1 MVLMDDMGVEGFRRK
16 GKIIVYPSQVS
27 FKRVYYLT
35 GKVKLIQSGLVQHID
50 EVTFMGGKDMAVSTD
65 AKETVPEEDLDQ
77 TDVLESTQTV
87 ILEALEKLGYPREVY
102 ELLKE
107 PMKILTVRIP
117 IRMDDGSIKIF
128 TGYRAQHND
137 AVGPTKGGVRFHP
150 NVTEKE
156 VKALSIWM
164 SLKAGIV
171 NLPYGGGKGG
181 IVCDPREM
189 SFRELEKLS
198 RGYVRAISQI
208 VGPTKDIPAPD
219 VFTNSQ
225 IMAWMMDEYSRIRE
239 FDSPGFITGKPLV
252 LGGSHGR
259 ESATAKGVTI
269 CIREAAK
276 KKGIELKDARV
287 VVQGFGN
294 AGSFLAKFMHD
305 AGAKVIGISDAYGAL
320 FDPKGL
326 DIDYLLDRRDSFGT
340 VTKLFKDTITNKE
353 LLELDC
359 DVLVPAAIENQITR
373 ENAHNIQAKI
383 VVEAANGP
391 TTLEATKIL
400 TERGILL
407 VPDVLASS
415 GGVTVSYFE
424 WVQNNQ
430 GYYWTE
436 EEVERRLEEVLV
448 NSFNNVYNTAQ
459 TRRVNMRLAAYMVGV
474 RKMAEASRFRG
485 WI

>member
-1 MVLMDDMGVEGFRRK
+1 MKGNNIKYYSEFIGGLRMVADK
-16 GKIIVYPSQVS
+16 H
-27 FKRVYYLT
+27 T
-35 GKVKLIQSGLVQHID
+35 N
-50 EVTFMGGKDMAVSTD
+50 
-65 AKETVPEEDLDQ
+65 EENLEEKAEKY
-77 TDVLESTQTV
+77 DVLTATQTV
-87 ILEALEKLGYPREVY
+87 IHRALEKLGYPEEVY

-107 PMKILTVRIP
+107 PIRMLTVRIP
-117 IRMDDGSIKIF
+117 VRMDDGTVKIF

-150 NVTEKE
+150 NVTERE

-164 SLKAGIV
+164 SLKCGIV
-171 NLPYGGGKGG
+171 DLPYGGGKGG
-181 IVCDPREM
+181 IVCDPRTM
-189 SFRELEKLS
+189 SFRELERLS

-225 IMAWMMDEYSRIRE
+225 IMAWMMDEYSRIDE
-239 FDSPGFITGKPLV
+239 FNSPGFITGKPLV

-259 ESATAKGVTI
+259 ETATAKGVTI

-276 KKGIELKDARV
+276 KRGIDLKGARV

-294 AGSFLAKFMHD
+294 AGSYLAKFMYD
-305 AGAKVIGISDAYGAL
+305 AGAKVIGISDVYGAL
-320 FDPKGL
+320 YDPNGL
-326 DIDYLLDRRDSFGT
+326 DIDYLLERRDSFGT
-340 VTKLFKDTITNKE
+340 VTKLFKNTITNKE

-359 DVLVPAAIENQITR
+359 DILVPAAIENQITK
-373 ENAHNIQAKI
+373 ENAPNIKASI

-391 TTLEATKIL
+391 TTLEATEIL

-407 VPDVLASS
+407 VPDVLASA

-436 EEVERRLEEVLV
+436 EEVQERLEKVMV
-448 NSFNNVYNTAQ
+448 KAFNNVYEMAQ
-459 TRRVNMRLAAYMVGV
+459 TRRVDMRLAAYMVGV
-474 RKMAEASRFRG
+474 RKMAEACRFRG
-485 WI
+485 WV

>member
-1 MVLMDDMGVEGFRRK
+1 MVADNAADSTK
-16 GKIIVYPSQVS
+16 
-27 FKRVYYLT
+27 
-35 GKVKLIQSGLVQHID
+35 
-50 EVTFMGGKDMAVSTD
+50 EVNEKM
-65 AKETVPEEDLDQ
+65 
-77 TDVLESTQTV
+77 DVLSSTRAVVKT
-87 ILEALEKLGYPREVY
+87 ALEKLGYPEEVF
-102 ELLKE
+102 ELFKD
-107 PMKILTVRIP
+107 PVRMMTVRIP
-117 IRMDDGSIKIF
+117 VRMDDGSIKVF

-150 NVTEKE
+150 DVTEKE

-181 IVCDPREM
+181 IICDPREM
-189 SFRELEKLS
+189 SFRELEGLS

-225 IMAWMMDEYSRIRE
+225 IMAWMMDEYSRIDE
-239 FDSPGFITGKPLV
+239 FNSPGFITGKPIV

-269 CIREAAK
+269 CINEAAK
-276 KKGIELKDARV
+276 KRGLDVKGAKVI
-287 VVQGFGN
+287 VQGFGN
-294 AGSFLAKFMHD
+294 AGSFLSKFLHD
-305 AGAKVIGISDAYGAL
+305 AGAKVVGISDAYGAL
-320 FDPKGL
+320 YDSDGL

-340 VTKLFKDTITNKE
+340 VTKLFNNTITNQE
-353 LLELDC
+353 LLEMDC
-359 DVLVPAAIENQITR
+359 DILVPAAVENQITE
-373 ENAHNIQAKI
+373 ENAHNIKATI

-391 TTLEATKIL
+391 TTMEGTKIL

-407 VPDVLASS
+407 VPDVLASA

-430 GYYWTE
+430 GYYWSE
-436 EEVERRLEEVLV
+436 EEIDEKLHETMIKAF
-448 NSFNNVYNTAQ
+448 NSIYNTAE
-459 TRRVNMRLAAYMVGV
+459 TRRVDMRLAAYMIGV

-485 WI
+485 WV

>member
-1 MVLMDDMGVEGFRRK
+1 
-16 GKIIVYPSQVS
+16 
-27 FKRVYYLT
+27 
-35 GKVKLIQSGLVQHID
+35 
-50 EVTFMGGKDMAVSTD
+50 MAADKHTEE
-65 AKETVPEEDLDQ
+65 KEQ
-77 TDVLESTQTV
+77 QYDVLASTQIV
-87 ILEALEKLGYPREVY
+87 IHRALEKLGYPEEVY

-107 PMKILTVRIP
+107 PIRVLTVRIP
-117 IRMDDGSIKIF
+117 VRMDDGSVKIF

-150 NVTEKE
+150 DVTERE

-164 SLKAGIV
+164 SLKCGIV
-171 NLPYGGGKGG
+171 DLPYGGGKGG
-181 IVCDPREM
+181 IVCDPRTM
-189 SFRELEKLS
+189 SFRELERLS

-208 VGPTKDIPAPD
+208 VGPTKDSPAPD

-259 ESATAKGVTI
+259 ETATAKGVTI

-276 KKGIELKDARV
+276 KRGLSLKGARV

-294 AGSFLAKFMHD
+294 AGSYLAKFMHD
-305 AGAKVIGISDAYGAL
+305 AGAKVVGISDVYGAL
-320 FDPKGL
+320 YDPNGL
-326 DIDYLLDRRDSFGT
+326 DIDYLLERRDSFGT
-340 VTKLFKDTITNKE
+340 VTKLFKNTISNKE

-359 DVLVPAAIENQITR
+359 DILVPAAIENQITA
-373 ENAHNIQAKI
+373 ENAPRIKASI

-391 TTLEATKIL
+391 TTLEATEIL
-400 TERGILL
+400 TQRGILL
-407 VPDVLASS
+407 VPDVLASA

-436 EEVERRLEEVLV
+436 EEVEQRLEKVMV
-448 NSFNNVYNTAQ
+448 KAFNNVYEMAQ
-459 TRRVNMRLAAYMVGV
+459 TRRVDMRLAAYMVGV
-474 RKMAEASRFRG
+474 RKMAEACRFRG
-485 WI
+485 WV

>member
-1 MVLMDDMGVEGFRRK
+1 MGNQDAVTGNTQEPDNPK
-16 GKIIVYPSQVS
+16 ESLNL
-27 FKRVYYLT
+27 LT
-35 GKVKLIQSGLVQHID
+35 
-50 EVTFMGGKDMAVSTD
+50 
-65 AKETVPEEDLDQ
+65 
-77 TDVLESTQTV
+77 STQRV
-87 ILEALEKLGYPREVY
+87 IKEALEKLGYPEAMY

-107 PMKILTVRIP
+107 PLRVLTVRIP
-117 IRMDDGSIKIF
+117 VRMDNGEVKVF

-137 AVGPTKGGVRFHP
+137 AVGPTKGGIRFHP
-150 NVTEKE
+150 EVTEDE

-171 NLPYGGGKGG
+171 DLPYGGGKGG
-181 IVCDPREM
+181 IICDPREM
-189 SFRELEKLS
+189 SFRELERLS
-198 RGYVRAISQI
+198 RGYVRAISQL

-239 FDSPGFITGKPLV
+239 FDSPGFITGKPIA

-259 ESATAKGVTI
+259 ETATAKGVTI
-269 CIREAAK
+269 CIKEALK
-276 KKGIELKDARV
+276 RRGIELAGARV

-294 AGSFLAKFMHD
+294 AGSYLSKFMHD
-305 AGAKVIGISDAYGAL
+305 AGAKVVGISDAYGAL
-320 FDPKGL
+320 YDPDGL

-340 VTKLFKDTITNKE
+340 VTKLFTNTITNKE

-359 DVLVPAAIENQITR
+359 DILVPAAIENQITR
-373 ENAHNIQAKI
+373 ENAHNIKASI

-407 VPDVLASS
+407 VPDVLASA

-430 GYYWTE
+430 GYYWSE
-436 EEVERRLEEVLV
+436 EEVEQKLEQVMV
-448 NSFNNVYNTAQ
+448 KAFDNVYQTAQ
-459 TRRVNMRLAAYMVGV
+459 TRRVDMRLAAYMVGV

-485 WI
+485 WV

>member
-1 MVLMDDMGVEGFRRK
+1 MDNHEV
-16 GKIIVYPSQVS
+16 V
-27 FKRVYYLT
+27 T
-35 GKVKLIQSGLVQHID
+35 GKTQGTEPQQESLNLL
-50 EVTFMGGKDMAVSTD
+50 T
-65 AKETVPEEDLDQ
+65 
-77 TDVLESTQTV
+77 STQTV
-87 ILEALEKLGYPREVY
+87 IKEALDKLGYQESMF

-107 PMKILTVRIP
+107 PLRVLTVRIP
-117 IRMDDGSIKIF
+117 VRMDDGEVKVF

-137 AVGPTKGGVRFHP
+137 AVGPTKGGIRFHP
-150 NVTEKE
+150 EVTEDE

-171 NLPYGGGKGG
+171 DLPYGGGKGG
-181 IVCDPREM
+181 IICDPREM
-189 SFRELEKLS
+189 SFRELERLS
-198 RGYVRAISQI
+198 RGYVRAVSQI

-239 FDSPGFITGKPLV
+239 FDSPGFITGKPIA

-259 ESATAKGVTI
+259 ETATAKGVTI
-269 CIREAAK
+269 CIREALK
-276 KKGIELKDARV
+276 RRGIQLEGARV

-294 AGSFLAKFMHD
+294 AGSYLSKFLHD
-305 AGAKVIGISDAYGAL
+305 AGAKVVGISDAYGAL
-320 FDPKGL
+320 YDPNGL

-340 VTKLFKDTITNKE
+340 VTKLFTNTISNKE

-359 DVLVPAAIENQITR
+359 DILVPAAIENQITAS
-373 ENAHNIQAKI
+373 NAHNIKATI
-383 VVEAANGP
+383 LVEAANGP
-391 TTLEATKIL
+391 TTLEATRIL

-430 GYYWTE
+430 GYYWAE
-436 EEVERRLEEVLV
+436 EEVEDKLEKVMVKAFE
-448 NSFNNVYNTAQ
+448 NVYTLSQ
-459 TRRVNMRLAAYMVGV
+459 TRRVDMRLAAYMVGA

-485 WI
+485 WV

>member
-1 MVLMDDMGVEGFRRK
+1 MITDQEKGHQKRK
-16 GKIIVYPSQVS
+16 NI
-27 FKRVYYLT
+27 
-35 GKVKLIQSGLVQHID
+35 
-50 EVTFMGGKDMAVSTD
+50 
-65 AKETVPEEDLDQ
+65 
-77 TDVLESTQTV
+77 LESTQEV
-87 ILEALEKLGYPREVY
+87 IHEALDKLGYPDEMY

-107 PMKILTVRIP
+107 PLRMLTVRIP
-117 IRMDDGSIKIF
+117 VRMDDGSTKIF

-137 AVGPTKGGVRFHP
+137 AVGPTKGGIRFHP
-150 NVTEKE
+150 SVTEVE
-156 VKALSIWM
+156 VKALSVWM

-171 NLPYGGGKGG
+171 DLPYGGGKGG

-189 SFRELEKLS
+189 SFREIERLS

-225 IMAWMMDEYSRIRE
+225 IMAWMMDEYSRIDE
-239 FDSPGFITGKPLV
+239 FNSPGFITGKPLV

-259 ESATAKGVTI
+259 ETATAKGVAI
-269 CIREAAK
+269 MIREAALRH
-276 KKGIELKDARV
+276 GIELKGARV

-294 AGSFLAKFMHD
+294 AGSFLSKFMYD
-305 AGAKVIGISDAYGAL
+305 AGAKVIAVSDAYGAIH
-320 FDPKGL
+320 DENGL
-326 DIDYLLDRRDSFGT
+326 DIPYLLDRRDSFGT
-340 VTKLFKDTITNKE
+340 ISTLFKNTISNKE
-353 LLELDC
+353 MLELDC
-359 DVLVPAAIENQITR
+359 DILVPAAIENQIT
-373 ENAHNIQAKI
+373 EDNADAIKASI

-391 TTLEATKIL
+391 TTNEATKIL

-436 EEVERRLEEVLV
+436 EEVEEKLEKVLV
-448 NSFNNVYNTAQ
+448 HSFNTVYNTSSA
-459 TRRVNMRLAAYMVGV
+459 RKVDMRLAAYMVGV

-485 WI
+485 WV

>member
-1 MVLMDDMGVEGFRRK
+1 METNANNKESKDVLK
-16 GKIIVYPSQVS
+16 STQIV
-27 FKRVYYLT
+27 
-35 GKVKLIQSGLVQHID
+35 VKL
-50 EVTFMGGKDMAVSTD
+50 A
-65 AKETVPEEDLDQ
+65 LD
-77 TDVLESTQTV
+77 
-87 ILEALEKLGYPREVY
+87 KLGYSDEVY
-102 ELLKE
+102 QLMSE
-107 PMKILTVRIP
+107 PLRMLTVRIP
-117 IRMDDGSIKIF
+117 IRMDDDSIKIF

-150 NVTEKE
+150 DVTESE

-181 IVCDPREM
+181 IICDPREM
-189 SFRELEKLS
+189 SFRELERLS

-225 IMAWMMDEYSRIRE
+225 IMAWMMDEYSRIKE
-239 FDSPGFITGKPLV
+239 FDSPGFITGKPIV

-259 ESATAKGVTI
+259 ETATAKGVTI

-276 KKGIELKDARV
+276 KKGFPVENARV
-287 VVQGFGN
+287 VIQGFGN
-294 AGSFLAKFMHD
+294 AGSFLAKFMND

-320 FDPKGL
+320 HDPDGL

-340 VTKLFKDTITNKE
+340 VTKLFKETITNKQ
-353 LLELDC
+353 LLELEC
-359 DVLVPAAIENQITR
+359 DILVPAAIENQITE
-373 ENAHNIQAKI
+373 ENAANIKAKI

-391 TTLEATKIL
+391 TTMKATEIL

-407 VPDVLASS
+407 VPDVLASA

-436 EEVERRLEEVLV
+436 EDVEEKLEKVMV
-448 NSFNNVYNTAQ
+448 SSFENVYRLATS
-459 TRRVNMRLAAYMVGV
+459 RKIDMRLAAYMVGV